1 MAEARTR
8 EAMSAE
14 RAAQEKEALQSQLAE
29 QREALQ
35 KEVPPP
41 HTVQEEVLQHTVY

>member
-1 MAEARTR
+1 
-8 EAMSAE
+8 MSAE

-35 KEVPPP
+35 KEVSPA
-41 HTVQEEVLQHTVY
+41 HTVQEEVQCTDIPQHTGAP